1 MYMSESKKP
10 HNRIAELRKEKGLT
24 LQQVADAI
32 GVGNNTISRYE
43 NGKREPKLETWF
55 KLSDFFDVPVSYLQG
70 IGNSRDYEQNIN
82 SFKKDL
88 YKSISDN
95 LKKQL
100 GTNNEQLTY
109 TFASVFVER
118 FVNIFDAAIKNVD
131 MGTYL
136 KDRYVSLAKKMN
148 DYNKINDINAMVTRG
163 IMLALEAE
171 QDPVADKK
179 FKEIIKIIFSYH
191 FSDEPGTSNEK
202 N

>member
-1 MYMSESKKP
+1 MSENEKP

-43 NGKREPKLETWF
+43 TGKREPKLETWF

-95 LKKQL
+95 LRKQL

-109 TFASVFVER
+109 AFASVFVER

-148 DYNKINDINAMVTRG
+148 DYNKINEINAMVTRG

-171 QDPVADKK
+171 QDPIADEK
-179 FKEIIKIIFSYH
+179 FKKIIKIIFSYH